1 LEKGQGMTVTEEMA
15 GAAPSRGRLRTWVA
29 SGLGVALAALVF
41 GVESGMAGGLGIPL
55 DAFLT
60 QWQTWVIGIGIVLFI
75 TGLAGW
81 AGEKFNTPY
90 QPMLAGTMSLFTNAG
105 LLGGG
110 LVLAGLLGL
119 AVGGATLP
127 L

>member
-1 LEKGQGMTVTEEMA
+1 MQRWTKAGM
-15 GAAPSRGRLRTWVA
+15 
-29 SGLGVALAALVF
+29 GLAVVIVGLPGVSL
-41 GVESGMAGGLGIPL
+41 AGGLGIPL
-55 DAFLT
+55 DGFLT
-60 QWQTWVIGIGIVLFI
+60 QWQTWVIGLGIVLFI

-90 QPMLAGTMSLFTNAG
+90 QPMLAGSMSLFTNAG

-119 AVGGATLP
+119 TAGATLP

>member
-1 LEKGQGMTVTEEMA
+1 MTGTVSM
-15 GAAPSRGRLRTWVA
+15 GVAAPSRGRLRKWVA

>member
-1 LEKGQGMTVTEEMA
+1 MTETVCMEET
-15 GAAPSRGRLRTWVA
+15 APSRGRLRKWAV
-29 SGLGVALAALVF
+29 SGLGTALAVLLY
-41 GVESGMAGGLGIPL
+41 GVGTGTAGGLGIPL
-55 DAFLT
+55 DQFLS
-60 QWQTWVIGIGIVLFI
+60 QWQTWVIGLGIVLFI

>member
-1 LEKGQGMTVTEEMA
+1 MTGTVRIEEV
-15 GAAPSRGRLRTWVA
+15 APSRGRLRKWITSSV
-29 SGLGVALAALVF
+29 GVALAALVF
-41 GVESGMAGGLGIPL
+41 GVKTGMAGGLGIPL

-90 QPMLAGTMSLFTNAG
+90 QPMLARTMSLFTNAG

>member
-1 LEKGQGMTVTEEMA
+1 MTDTAVID
-15 GAAPSRGRLRTWVA
+15 GAVPARGRLRKWTV
-29 SGLGVALAALVF
+29 SGLGRALAVLIY
-41 GVESGMAGGLGIPL
+41 GVNTGTAGGLGIPL
-55 DAFLT
+55 DAFLS
-60 QWQTWVIGIGIVLFI
+60 QWQTWVIGLGIVLFI

-110 LVLAGLLGL
+110 LVLTGLLRL
-119 AVGGATLP
+119 TAGATLP
-127 L
+127 V